1 MKMSFY
7 SYKNANSDN
16 SPGQVCGNIL
26 NGLNK
31 RVCIQVKNVYD
42 SALSQQQLD
51 EERVVI
57 SNIVPVLPNTSCRA
71 TNTVGCRCNCAGNQ
85 CTCNCGSCSTPISH
99 SEAVENAENSSC
111 PLPQPC
117 GAWTFESCRSS
128 TTAGNIS
135 NLSIERLCDRPQYAR
150 VKCSVDVPVD
160 VLFVDQRCQE
170 WMGQAHICVDKDVLL
185 CVPEDSVVPF
195 TIESLVSAICVSGS
209 YIGNCTF
216 EITVCVTVVLK
227 VLAEV
232 DIMIPTYGFC
242 DIPPAEE
249 FAENV
254 CDEFFSLPLFPQSS
268 CAFETV
274 CANTANGSSGNGTVT
289 SATGGSYACGSVAPV
304 SGCGCNAA
312 GTTSTATASTCS
324 NCGTTCLSGTGSLC
338 PRCGCT
344 MTGIS

>member
-1 MKMSFY
+1 MNMSFY
-7 SYKNANSDN
+7 SYKNANSEN
-16 SPGQVCGNIL
+16 SPGEVCGSIL

-51 EERVVI
+51 GEEVTI
-57 SNIVPVLPNTSCRA
+57 ENIVPVLPGSNCRSTGSIGCSCS
-71 TNTVGCRCNCAGNQ
+71 CSGNR

-99 SEAVENAENSSC
+99 AEAVENAENSSC
-111 PLPQPC
+111 LPQPC

-150 VKCSVDVPVD
+150 VKCTVDVPVD

-170 WMGQAHICVDKDVLL
+170 WMGQTRICVDKDVLL

-195 TIESLVSAICVSGS
+195 TIESLVSAICVSGT

-242 DIPPAEE
+242 EVPPAEE

-268 CAFETV
+268 CAFENV
-274 CANTANGSSGNGTVT
+274 CETGNGNGNGSAAAVSSVL
-289 SATGGSYACGSVAPV
+289 GGSYACGSVSPNKN
-304 SGCGCNAA
+304 CGCASS
-312 GTTSTATASTCS
+312 GSASTCS

-344 MTGIS
+344 MTGVS